1 MISDVCTSA
10 VIQLRSDLIIQ
21 SLLRLKK
28 YILRYKTAIIATFFF
43 VVLTNIMALFN
54 PLVLRYAVD
63 SLTEAARKLQE
74 TTDALQRQT
83 AELQFQHYMLLYG
96 VAILA
101 IAIAQGICRFFSR
114 NLIGKASYKVEY
126 DLRNDFFAHLQKLS
140 ASYYDNVRIGDIMA
154 RATNDLRA
162 VRRVM
167 DHAVMYTANTIIF
180 FIAALSIMLRIDVTL
195 TLFALIP
202 FPIMTL
208 LIRELGTRVHKN
220 FERIQEGYSNLSAK
234 AQENLAGV
242 RVVKAYNF
250 EKNEVE
256 EFKTMNQEFVDRN
269 RLLIRLT
276 AFFFPFIRFWPGIG
290 SVIVLWLGGTHVIN
304 GKITLGEFVA
314 FISYLMMLVRPM
326 VELGFVIN
334 AFQQGAASMG
344 RINQIMDEK
353 PEIQDAHD
361 IIKDVQISGEIE
373 FRNLTFAYN
382 GSRNYG
388 LSAKPFE
395 PVLRDINLKIPRGS
409 TLAIVGPTGSGKSTL
424 INLIPR
430 LYNVEPGMLFI
441 DGIDINRIPLHTLR
455 SSIGYVSQEP
465 YLFSEAIGEN
475 ITYGVEKADENK
487 IREASEIAQLLSEV
501 ESFTSKFDTELG
513 ERGVTVS
520 GGQKQRIALARAII
534 TRPKILILDDAFASV
549 DTNTE
554 EEILTRI
561 NDFMKERTSIII
573 SHRVSTVKSADLIIV
588 LMDGEIVEQGDHDEL
603 LALDGIY
610 AELYRKQL
618 LKRELEEL

>member
-1 MISDVCTSA
+1 
-10 VIQLRSDLIIQ
+10 
-21 SLLRLKK
+21 
-28 YILRYKTAIIATFFF
+28 
-43 VVLTNIMALFN
+43 MALFN
-54 PLVLRYAVD
+54 PLVLKYAID
-63 SLTEAARKLQE
+63 SLTNAAKALQE
-74 TTDALQRQT
+74 TTDFIQRQT
-83 AELQFQHYMLLYG
+83 AELKFRHYMLLYG
-96 VAILA
+96 AAVLS
-101 IAIAQGICRFFSR
+101 IAVAQGVFRFFSR
-114 NLIGKASYKVEY
+114 NLIGKASHKIEY
-126 DLRNDFFAHLQKLS
+126 DMRNDFFAHLQKLS
-140 ASYYDNVRIGDIMA
+140 ASYYNRIRIGDIMA

-167 DHAVMYTANTIIF
+167 DHAVMYTANTTIF
-180 FIAALSIMLRIDVTL
+180 FIAALIIMLRIDASL

-202 FPIMTL
+202 FPIMTI

-220 FERIQEGYSNLSAK
+220 FEKIQEGYSNLSSK
-234 AQENLAGV
+234 VQENLAGV

-250 EKNEVE
+250 EKTEVE
-256 EFKTMNQEFVDRN
+256 EFQTLNREFVDRN

-290 SVIVLWLGGTHVIN
+290 TIIVLWLGGTHVID

-314 FISYLMMLVRPM
+314 FNSYLMMLVFPM

-334 AFQQGAASMG
+334 TFQQGAASMR
-344 RINQIMDEK
+344 RISQIMDEK
-353 PEIQDAHD
+353 PEIQDVHD
-361 IIKDVQISGEIE
+361 IIKDVQINGEIE

-382 GSRNYG
+382 GS
-388 LSAKPFE
+388 E
-395 PVLRDINLKIPRGS
+395 PVLRNINLKIPRGS

-430 LYNVEPGMLFI
+430 LYNVERECLFI
-441 DGIDINRIPLHTLR
+441 DGIDITHIPLHTLR

-475 ITYGVEKADENK
+475 ITYGLETVDEDK
-487 IREASEIAQLLSEV
+487 IREAADIAQLLHDV
-501 ESFTSKFDTELG
+501 ENFTNKFNTELG

-554 EEILTRI
+554 EEILTRLR
-561 NDFMKERTSIII
+561 DFMKERTSIII

-588 LMDGEIVEQGDHDEL
+588 LMEGEIVEQGNHDEL
-603 LALDGIY
+603 LALNGIY

>member
-1 MISDVCTSA
+1 
-10 VIQLRSDLIIQ
+10 
-21 SLLRLKK
+21 
-28 YILRYKTAIIATFFF
+28 
-43 VVLTNIMALFN
+43 MALFN
-54 PLVLRYAVD
+54 PLVLRYAID
-63 SLTEAARKLQE
+63 SLTESAETLQQ
-74 TTDALQRQT
+74 TADNVQRQA
-83 AELQFQHYMLLYG
+83 AELKFRHYMLLYG
-96 VAILA
+96 LAILS
-101 IAIAQGICRFFSR
+101 IAVGQGVCRFFSR
-114 NLIGKASYKVEY
+114 NLIGKASHKIEY

-140 ASYYDNVRIGDIMA
+140 ASYYNNVRIGDIMA

-167 DHAVMYTANTIIF
+167 DHAVMYTANTTIF
-180 FIAALSIMLRIDVTL
+180 FIAALIIMLRIDVSL

-220 FERIQEGYSNLSAK
+220 FEQIQEGYSNLSSK
-234 AQENLAGV
+234 VQENLAGV
-242 RVVKAYNF
+242 RVVKAYNL
-250 EKNEVE
+250 EKNEME
-256 EFKTMNQEFVDRN
+256 EFKTLNREFVN
-269 RLLIRLT
+269 KNKLLIRLT

-290 SVIVLWLGGTHVIN
+290 TIIVLWLGGTHVVD

-314 FISYLMMLVRPM
+314 FNSYLMMLVFPM

-334 AFQQGAASMG
+334 AFQRGAASMS
-344 RINQIMDEK
+344 RISQIMDEK
-353 PEIQDAHD
+353 PEIQDAD
-361 IIKDVQISGEIE
+361 DVIKDVQINGEIE

-382 GSRNYG
+382 S
-388 LSAKPFE
+388 SE
-395 PVLRDINLKIPRGS
+395 PVLRDVNLKIPRGS
-409 TLAIVGPTGSGKSTL
+409 TLAIVGPTGSGKSTM

-430 LYNVEPGMLFI
+430 LYKVEPGMLFI
-441 DGIDINRIPLHTLR
+441 DGIDITCIPLHTLR

-475 ITYGVEKADENK
+475 ITYGVEEAGEDK
-487 IREASEIAQLLSEV
+487 IKEATDIAQLLDDV
-501 ESFTSKFDTELG
+501 EDFTNKFDTELG

-554 EEILTRI
+554 EEILTRLK
-561 NDFMKERTSIII
+561 DFMKERTSIII

-588 LMDGEIVEQGDHDEL
+588 LMEGEIVEQGNHDEL

-610 AELYRKQL
+610 AELHRKQL
-618 LKRELEEL
+618 LKKELEEL